1 MFSLRVFLPAGLT
14 LVMLTVLLMLGNW
27 QVERLAWK
35 ADLIQR
41 IELRTQDRNGPAK
54 RTLASAADIAKLE
67 KLEDEYRKVTLRGRF
82 GPKVGL
88 WFTQI
93 ENKPDGLS
101 RPDAVGYHVLSPFYL
116 ADGSA
121 IMVDQGFVPLTLVD
135 GLKANHG
142 KLQSLEVILRWP
154 DKRGRFDNADRPEAN
169 LFYVRD
175 TQALGH
181 HWGVALPA
189 PIGEVAAFGQGWPR
203 GGQTRMVI
211 NNNHLQY
218 AVTWFGLAIVLVI
231 ISGLWHIR
239 FYKSGGRFFR
249 QSQNDATQNDKNGNN

>member
-27 QVERLAWK
+27 QLERLAWK
-35 ADLIQR
+35 RDLLQR
-41 IELRTQDRNGPAK
+41 IELRTQDRDGPAK
-54 RTLASAADIAKLE
+54 RTLTRASDIAKLE
-67 KLEDEYRKVTLRGRF
+67 KRKDEYRKVNLRGRF
-82 GPKVGL
+82 GSQVGL

-116 ADGSA
+116 TDGSA
-121 IMVDQGFVPLTLVD
+121 IMVDQGFVPRTQVE
-135 GLKANHG
+135 GLRAN
-142 KLQSLEVILRWP
+142 KTEEQSLVVILRWP
-154 DKRGRFDNADRPEAN
+154 DARGRFDNADRPEAN

-175 TQALGH
+175 TDALGK
-181 HWGVALPA
+181 HWGLALPA
-189 PIGEVAAFGQGWPR
+189 PIGEVAAAGQGWPR

-211 NNNHLQY
+211 ANNHLQY

-239 FYKSGGRFFR
+239 FYKSGGRF
-249 QSQNDATQNDKNGNN
+249 SPNQNDASQNHENGNS

>member
-1 MFSLRVFLPAGLT
+1 MFSLRVFLPSGLT

-27 QVERLAWK
+27 QVERLFWK
-35 ADLIQR
+35 QDLIQR
-41 IELRTQDRNGPAK
+41 IELRTQDRDGPAK
-54 RTLASAADIAKLE
+54 RTLTNAGDIAKLE
-67 KLEDEYRKVTLRGRF
+67 KLEDEYRKVNLRGRF
-82 GPKVGL
+82 GPEVGL

-116 ADGSA
+116 TDGSA

-135 GLKANHG
+135 GLKANNE
-142 KLQSLEVILRWP
+142 KQQSLEVILRWP
-154 DKRGRFDNADRPEAN
+154 DNRGRFDNADRPKAN

-175 TQALGH
+175 TQALGK

-189 PIGEVAAFGQGWPR
+189 PIGEVAAIGQGWPR

-218 AVTWFGLAIVLVI
+218 AVTWFGLALVLVI

-239 FYKSGGRFFR
+239 FYKSGGGFWQTRDDENR
-249 QSQNDATQNDKNGNN
+249 DS